1 MVAHSH
7 VIDLRQV
14 RILFG
19 VSVSRILDGRG
30 IRADACT
37 VERERGKTVGA
48 VAHGALEAA
57 AIVIIDQGVINPFQ

>member
-19 VSVSRILDGRG
+19 VSLSHILDGRG
-30 IRADACT
+30 IRAEART
-37 VERERGKTVGA
+37 VERERGMTVGA
-48 VAHGALEAA
+48 VAHGALETA
-57 AIVIIDQGVINPFQ
+57 AIVIIDLSVINPFQ